1 MNGITELLPSW
12 TQALGW
18 TLLNS
23 LWQAITLLLL
33 VVIALRIT
41 PSRLSQVRYIIA
53 CAGMALIVV
62 LNATTFIYLFNQSPT
77 QITAVSINDMI
88 AGSTS
93 ASAPVHVAE
102 NWITILTGIVASNM
116 PVIILCWAA
125 GALFFAL
132 RMVSAWWYVSR
143 LRTESFVIHDAW
155 NDRLQKLARQLNI
168 NRAITLAQSA
178 RIHSPM
184 VIGCLKPIVL
194 VPMGMLAGLP
204 AEQIE
209 TIFIHEL
216 AHIRRHDYII
226 NLVQSFVETIFFFN
240 PFVWIISSIIR
251 REREYCCDDTVIAKH
266 GSALIYARALAQLE
280 EARLTNAA
288 FALSLAKSK
297 NQLLNRIKRI
307 MEKSAKNYS
316 GRDRLI
322 PAVLLVVG
330 LICASWLTITSEPEQ
345 HNRETAGQA
354 ADTVIKNNKKSA
366 SYSRRSITTYDEK
379 GQPHEQVVESYD
391 GDEDMREALMPLT
404 SFELAIPPTPVEPFA
419 SPMFDFVSP
428 MFGMSG
434 FEPPV
439 PPIFNFQAD
448 TIPVGFHYRQDKD
461 WKEFSEAFE
470 KKFSE
475 HFSDFYKSNEKDF
488 EKMMKELEENF
499 KADFG
504 DNWKEHHERMLADM
518 GHEEEAMKQM
528 ERSIHQ
534 IEEQARKAEELARK
548 QSDVWVDRQ
557 HDHAERMEH
566 EAQRHAERAEAMEH
580 DMKRMEADMHAFE
593 DELAEALRK
602 DGYLGKDERLET
614 INWSDEGLNVNGKSI
629 KKSDLKKY
637 SELRKKYLKGHTY
650 WYVE

>member
-1 MNGITELLPSW
+1 MNGITEFFPLW

-23 LWQAITLLLL
+23 LWQAMTLLLL

-53 CAGMALIVV
+53 CTGMALIVV
-62 LNATTFIYLFNQSPT
+62 LNTATFLYLFSQAPAKQT
-77 QITAVSINDMI
+77 TAFNIGNAAIGAAAATASEHSAGDWVMTAINF
-88 AGSTS
+88 
-93 ASAPVHVAE
+93 
-102 NWITILTGIVASNM
+102 VASNM
-116 PVIILCWAA
+116 PLIILCWAI

-132 RMVSAWWYVSR
+132 RMVSAWWYVSK
-143 LRTESFVIHDAW
+143 LRTESFVIDDEW
-155 NDRLQKLARQLNI
+155 NDRLQTLARQLNI
-168 NRAITLAQSA
+168 NRVITLAQSA
-178 RIHSPM
+178 RIHAPM

-240 PFVWIISSIIR
+240 PFLWIISGIIR
-251 REREYCCDDTVIAKH
+251 REREFCCDDTVIAKH
-266 GSALIYARALAQLE
+266 GSALVYVRALAQLE
-280 EARLTNAA
+280 EARLTNAS
-288 FALSLAKSK
+288 FALSLAESK

-345 HNRETAGQA
+345 YNREAAKQA
-354 ADTVIKNNKKSA
+354 ADTVIKKNENSA
-366 SYSRRSITTYDEK
+366 SYSRRSIITYDEK
-379 GQPHEQVVESYD
+379 GQPHEEVVESYD
-391 GDEDMREALMPLT
+391 GDEAMREALMNFDFAVPPVPV
-404 SFELAIPPTPVEPFA
+404 EPAIPPVFP
-419 SPMFDFVSP
+419 D
-428 MFGMSG
+428 MSG

-439 PPIFNFQAD
+439 PFSFNLRGD
-448 TIPVGFHYRQDKD
+448 TVPGRFHYRHDKD

-470 KKFSE
+470 KKFRE
-475 HFSDFYKSNEKDF
+475 RFGDFYKSNEKDF

-499 KADFG
+499 KDDFG
-504 DNWKEHHERMLADM
+504 DNWVDHKLMLADM
-518 GHEEEAMKQM
+518 GHEEAMKQM
-528 ERSIHQ
+528 AQSIEQ

-548 QSDVWVDRQ
+548 QSDVWVERQ
-557 HDHAERMEH
+557 RDQAERMER
-566 EAQRHAERAEAMEH
+566 EARRHAERAEAMEH
-580 DMKRMEADMHAFE
+580 DMRRKEADMHAFE
-593 DELAEALRK
+593 DQLSEALRK

-614 INWSDEGLNVNGKSI
+614 INWSDEGLHVNGKSI

-637 SELRKKYLKGHTY
+637 SELRKKYLNGNTY

>member
-1 MNGITELLPSW
+1 MNVEFFPSW

-23 LWQAITLLLL
+23 LWQAMTVLLL

-53 CAGMALIVV
+53 CTGMAFIVV
-62 LNATTFIYLFNQSPT
+62 LNAITFVYLFGQSPT
-77 QITAVSINDMI
+77 QTTTINIDNI
-88 AGSTS
+88 VAGSAAT
-93 ASAPVHVAE
+93 ASAGPSAGDWVMSV
-102 NWITILTGIVASNM
+102 TGIVASNM
-116 PVIILCWAA
+116 PLIILCWAV

-132 RMVSAWWYVSR
+132 RMVSAWWYVSK
-143 LRTESFVIHDAW
+143 LRTESLVIDDVW
-155 NDRLQKLARQLNI
+155 NDRLQTLARHLGI
-168 NRAITLAQSA
+168 NRVITLAQSA

-251 REREYCCDDTVIAKH
+251 REREFCCDDIVIAKH
-266 GSALIYARALAQLE
+266 GSALVYARALTQLE
-280 EARLTNAA
+280 EARLTKAA
-288 FALSLAKSK
+288 FALSLAESK

-322 PAVLLVVG
+322 PAALLVVG

-345 HNRETAGQA
+345 HNRDAAKLA
-354 ADTVIKNNKKSA
+354 ADTVIKKNEKSA
-366 SYSRRSITTYDEK
+366 SYSRRSIITYDEK
-379 GQPHEQVVESYD
+379 GQPHEEVVESYD
-391 GDEDMREALMPLT
+391 GDEAMREAMMPLM
-404 SFELAIPPTPVEPFA
+404 SFDFAVPPMPGEPVIPP
-419 SPMFDFVSP
+419 MFPD
-428 MFGMSG
+428 MSG

-439 PPIFNFQAD
+439 PLSFDFQMD
-448 TIPVGFHYRQDKD
+448 TIPGGFHYRHGQD

-470 KKFSE
+470 KKFRE
-475 HFSDFYKSNEKDF
+475 HFGDFYKSNEQDF
-488 EKMMKELEENF
+488 EKMMRELEDNF
-499 KADFG
+499 KNDFG
-504 DNWKEHHERMLADM
+504 DNWQTRHDLMIADM
-518 GHEEEAMKQM
+518 DHEKVMKKMEQSIRQM
-528 ERSIHQ
+528 
-534 IEEQARKAEELARK
+534 EEQAHRAQERARE
-548 QSDVWVDRQ
+548 QSDVWVERHRDQ
-557 HDHAERMEH
+557 AEKMER
-566 EAQRHAERAEAMEH
+566 EAHRHAERAEVMEH
-580 DMKRMEADMHAFE
+580 EAKRMKADMHAFE
-593 DELAEALRK
+593 DELSEALRK
-602 DGYLGKDERLET
+602 DGYLGKDEPLET

-637 SELRKKYLKGHTY
+637 SELRKKYLKGNTY

>member
-1 MNGITELLPSW
+1 MNAEFFPSW

-23 LWQAITLLLL
+23 LWQAMIVLLL
-33 VVIALRIT
+33 VVIGLRFT

-53 CAGMALIVV
+53 CTGMAFIVV
-62 LNATTFIYLFNQSPT
+62 MNAATFVYLFGQSPT
-77 QITAVSINDMI
+77 ETAAINI
-88 AGSTS
+88 NNIVAGSAAATS
-93 ASAPVHVAE
+93 PGRSAGDWVMSV
-102 NWITILTGIVASNM
+102 IGIVASNM
-116 PVIILCWAA
+116 PLIILCWAA
-125 GALFFAL
+125 GAFFFAL
-132 RMVSAWWYVSR
+132 RMVSAWWYVSK
-143 LRTESFVIHDAW
+143 LRTESFVIDDVW
-155 NDRLQKLARQLNI
+155 NDRLQTLARQLGI

-240 PFVWIISSIIR
+240 PFVWIISGIIR
-251 REREYCCDDTVIAKH
+251 REREFCCDDTVIAKH
-266 GSALIYARALAQLE
+266 GSALVYARALTQLE
-280 EARLTNAA
+280 EARLTKAA
-288 FALSLAKSK
+288 FALSLAENK

-322 PAVLLVVG
+322 PAALLVVG

-345 HNRETAGQA
+345 HNREAANQA
-354 ADTVIKNNKKSA
+354 ADTVIKKNEKSA
-366 SYSRRSITTYDEK
+366 SYSRRSIITYDEK
-379 GQPHEQVVESYD
+379 GQPHEEVVESYD
-391 GDEDMREALMPLT
+391 GDEDMREAMMPLM
-404 SFELAIPPTPVEPFA
+404 SFDFAVPPMPGEPTIPP
-419 SPMFDFVSP
+419 MFPD
-428 MFGMSG
+428 MSG

-439 PPIFNFQAD
+439 PLSFDLRID
-448 TIPVGFHYRQDKD
+448 TIPGGFHYRHDQD

-470 KKFSE
+470 KKFRE
-475 HFSDFYKSNEKDF
+475 RFSDFYQSNEKDF

-499 KADFG
+499 KNDFG
-504 DNWKEHHERMLADM
+504 DNWQAHHDLMIADM
-518 GHEEEAMKQM
+518 GHEEVMKKMEQSIQQM
-528 ERSIHQ
+528 
-534 IEEQARKAEELARK
+534 EEQAHRAQERARE
-548 QSDVWVDRQ
+548 QSDVWVERQ
-557 HDHAERMEH
+557 RDQAERMER
-566 EAQRHAERAEAMEH
+566 EAHRHAERAEAMEQEA
-580 DMKRMEADMHAFE
+580 KRMEADMHVFE
-593 DELAEALRK
+593 DELSEALRK
-602 DGYLGKDERLET
+602 DGYLGKDEHLET

-637 SELRKKYLKGHTY
+637 SELRKKYLKGNTY